1 MIRWPLAVK
10 SLCDGHVINYRW
22 AEGAHVD
29 LIDHAT
35 GRRIES
41 SAAPATGAARI
52 PRFVSIQP
60 RPSTGSSSSAP
71 YCPRVPKATT
81 EFVKKVLSPHSN
93 AVDDKDHRRTL
104 VGCDLIGDKLAV
116 GLGHSNCSASM
127 WRSVACKLR
136 STAGNWEGG
145 RGGRHTHLPR
155 TFSDVLHQTHRARRG
170 VPIPTRARVLPSTR
184 VDDVAR

>member
-93 AVDDKDHRRTL
+93 AVDDKR
-104 VGCDLIGDKLAV
+104 
-116 GLGHSNCSASM
+116 
-127 WRSVACKLR
+127 
-136 STAGNWEGG
+136 
-145 RGGRHTHLPR
+145 
-155 TFSDVLHQTHRARRG
+155 
-170 VPIPTRARVLPSTR
+170 PSTDASR
-184 VDDVAR
+184 MRPDWGQTCRRLGPLELFSFDVEIGRLQAALDCRKLGRRAGRAAYASAPDFQ